1 MTNSKAC
8 FSFVLIFAFFV
19 SSHHV
24 LAREFPNADNVEVD
38 DLKGSRNNNI
48 LWTIPLTPTKT
59 EEDHYT
65 TPSVGYY
72 SRSPHQGNDPVLP
85 MLFFRRNKN
94 KKPPE
99 TSTHTPPKPQP
110 EQHIHN
116 PNTHPHNPH
125 PHYPND
131 PPTHPYYPDDPPTN
145 YQRPNPLMGVIPLL
159 EPLIRGQNGEGPESE
174 KVDPESKKIPPPD
187 DGEEDSM
194 DNIAHHSI
202 GYNPYSSYQYQSS
215 GFQNIGKRLS
225 AYNME
230 EVDELK
236 GSNNNLEWTIPLKP
250 TKIEKDHYTNPSIGN
265 YHRDS
270 YRSNT
275 LILPML
281 RKRRRIRRKPDP
293 PQGTNTNPKNG
304 SQSHDPP
311 HDPTHGPPH
320 DPLQGPPQGQPHD
333 PPHGPYHDPPH
344 GPNSGPYNPYNDP
357 NTGRYNPYNGP
368 DYYGDGSGMDY
379 PSDPSTISQIW
390 NMFKNWKRRF
400 TNWYNSN
407 PNNHPDEESPPV
419 DEDEPSSDR
428 PHSSIGYNP
437 YRSYQYYVLSALPQ
451 TPSNNYYTLPF
462 NYNPNHYLQWNHHHV
477 SPKILNAGYSA
488 NFAAYQP
495 SPFQHIE
502 AENYKDG
509 NVVWNHRMKSP
520 SETGWSTNYGD
531 NEKERMN

>member
-24 LAREFPNADNVEVD
+24 LAREFPNDNVEVD
-38 DLKGSRNNNI
+38 DLKGSTNNNI

-59 EEDHYT
+59 EEDHY
-65 TPSVGYY
+65 
-72 SRSPHQGNDPVLP
+72 SRNPHQGNDPVLP

-116 PNTHPHNPH
+116 PNTHPHPY
-125 PHYPND
+125 YPND
-131 PPTHPYYPDDPPTN
+131 PPTHPYYPNDPPTN
-145 YQRPNPLMGVIPLL
+145 FQRPNPLTGVIPLL
-159 EPLIRGQNGEGPESE
+159 DPLIRGQNGEDPESE

-202 GYNPYSSYQYQSS
+202 GYNPYSSNQYQSS
-215 GFQNIGKRLS
+215 GFEKIGKRFS

-270 YRSNT
+270 YQSNT
-275 LILPML
+275 PILPML
-281 RKRRRIRRKPDP
+281 LFRKRRPESEPHPDP
-293 PQGTNTNPKNG
+293 PHGPN
-304 SQSHDPP
+304 HDPN
-311 HDPTHGPPH
+311 TGSHGPH
-320 DPLQGPPQGQPHD
+320 HD
-333 PPHGPYHDPPH
+333 PPHGPHHDPPH
-344 GPNSGPYNPYNDP
+344 GPNSGPYHGPNSGPYHDP

-379 PSDPSTISQIW
+379 PSDPSIIWQYWNTI
-390 NMFKNWKRRF
+390 KNWGRKIKD
-400 TNWYNSN
+400 WYYSN
-407 PNNHPDEESPPV
+407 PNNPQEESPPV

-437 YRSYQYYVLSALPQ
+437 YRSYQYYVPSALPQ
-451 TPSNNYYTLPF
+451 TQSNNYYTLPF
-462 NYNPNHYLQWNHHHV
+462 SYNPNHYLQWNHLL
-477 SPKILNAGYSA
+477 KGGYSA

-509 NVVWNHRMKSP
+509 NVVWNHKMKSP
-520 SETGWSTNYGD
+520 SEIGWSTNYGD
-531 NEKERMN
+531 NKEPMN